1 LINDIILSEYRQA
14 SAEFV
19 RMMTSKFSR
28 RGAGCFVA
36 QPQTHNKNVYHF
48 LVRLEM
54 SLFSREVPTIEAQA
68 ERVIQTGSH
77 MLVQGTVICS
87 SRSEVIRQSAWRMKR
102 SPRPRNQGQRVEPKQ

>member
-1 LINDIILSEYRQA
+1 
-14 SAEFV
+14 
-19 RMMTSKFSR
+19 
-28 RGAGCFVA
+28 
-36 QPQTHNKNVYHF
+36 
-48 LVRLEM
+48 M

-102 SPRPRNQGQRVEPKQ
+102 SPRPR